1 LIWDQYKYINNSLEK
16 KMALLLRRGVDADR
30 SGITPA
36 EGELIYTTDTKKV
49 YVGDGA
55 TAGGNEVT
63 GSGGGG
69 GTAPRTTVSGTT
81 ANIGNGVADDVDI
94 TSAAK
99 AYSVLSIEV
108 DQAAWVRVYSSA
120 AARTNDSGR
129 SEGVDPDPDAGVHAE
144 IITTGATTVKFT
156 PSSVGWN
163 DENPVTDT
171 IYLTVT
177 NKSGSANTITTT
189 LLILPLET

>member
-1 LIWDQYKYINNSLEK
+1 
-16 KMALLLRRGVDADR
+16 MALLLRRGLDSAR

-36 EGELIYTTDTKKV
+36 EGELVYTTDTKKV
-49 YVGDGA
+49 YVGDGT

-69 GTAPRTTVSGTT
+69 GTSPRTTVSGTT
-81 ANIGNGVADDVDI
+81 ASIANAASDNVDI

-156 PSSVGWN
+156 PASVGWN

-177 NKSGSANTITTT
+177 NKSGSTNTITTT

>member
-1 LIWDQYKYINNSLEK
+1 
-16 KMALLLRRGVDADR
+16 MALLLRRGVDADR

-49 YVGDGA
+49 YVGDGT

-69 GTAPRTTVSGTT
+69 GASPRTTVNGTT
-81 ANIGNGVADDVDI
+81 ASIADAATDNVDI
-94 TSAAK
+94 TGAAK
-99 AYSVLSIEV
+99 AYGVLAIEV

-156 PSSVGWN
+156 PASIGWN
-163 DENPVTDT
+163 DENPVVDS
-171 IYLTVT
+171 IYLAVT
-177 NKSGSANTITTT
+177 NKSGSTNTITTT
-189 LLILPLET
+189 LTILPLES